1 MKILHRL
8 IFLSLALSLLT
19 VSCINSDNKKLLVG
33 NWKGAEWLVNGN
45 PSEYDAKLVSFQFA
59 EDGGYQSDFGGDK
72 EKGTY
77 IVRDE
82 KLFTTRKVN

>member
-1 MKILHRL
+1 MKIMHKL

-59 EDGGYQSDFGGDK
+59 EDGGYQSDFGGGFFNFQSLSINC
-72 EKGTY
+72 ES
-77 IVRDE
+77 
-82 KLFTTRKVN
+82 